1 MQRLLTC
8 ALCFL
13 VIFLQACRK
22 ITEDSISKVRRGDYQ
37 ILVRSQ
43 EINGSGIRNVDICFA
58 KASDSVFPKDK
69 KQCFFHGFDF
79 TGLSVRWKSNNAVEV
94 SFQCGRVDQFR
105 NSAFVYPHG
114 PVPEEFYVTLRDS
127 CNTATNLPTKN

>member
-1 MQRLLTC
+1 MQRILTC
-8 ALCFL
+8 GLCCL

-22 ITEDSISKVRRGDYQ
+22 VTENSVSNVRNGDYQ
-37 ILVRSQ
+37 VLVRSQ
-43 EINGSGIRNVDICFA
+43 EINTSGIHNVDVCVA

-69 KQCFFHGFDF
+69 KQCFLHGFDF
-79 TGLSVRWKSNNAVEV
+79 SELSVNWKSKNNIEV

-105 NSAFVYPHG
+105 NSAFVYPQG

-127 CNTATNLPTKN
+127 CNTATK